1 MEIVN
6 NIKIYFSEKIN
17 KNCQN
22 FTQVDQEGKKKEKCQ
37 IAKIKNERED
47 IINNLRET
55 KRNSKGIRWKTIMDE
70 FLERHRQPELT
81 QGETENLSRHLT
93 VQEIE

>member
-17 KNCQN
+17 KNYYVN
-22 FTQVDQEGKKKEKCQ
+22 LYLGWPRGKKKEKCQ

-47 IINNLRET
+47 IINNLREI
-55 KRNSKGIRWKTIMDE
+55 KRNSKGNM
-70 FLERHRQPELT
+70 
-81 QGETENLSRHLT
+81 ENYNDGNS
-93 VQEIE
+93 

>member
-1 MEIVN
+1 MFFW
-6 NIKIYFSEKIN
+6 K
-17 KNCQN
+17 
-22 FTQVDQEGKKKEKCQ
+22 DQQKLSKLYLGWPGGKKKEREKCQ

-55 KRNSKGIRWKTIMDE
+55 KRNSKGILWKTIMDE

-93 VQEIE
+93 V